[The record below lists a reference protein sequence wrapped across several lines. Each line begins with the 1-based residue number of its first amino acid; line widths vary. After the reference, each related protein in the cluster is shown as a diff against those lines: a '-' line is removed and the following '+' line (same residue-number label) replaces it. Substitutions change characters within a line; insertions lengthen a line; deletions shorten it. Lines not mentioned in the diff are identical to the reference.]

1 MGDGYLIHYASPY
14 YDPVKAHEY
23 YEEHKKLKGRKTS
36 ALNDEGKAASNYVKD
51 RINAEYK
58 EKVQTHKEQTDS
70 NIQSTRDQ
78 ASSNIKS
85 ESESTKAS
93 IQQHSERMKSEISSL
108 QAELKRMNRV
118 DKANNRERIA
128 NKIASLRDENASKKA
143 ELQSMLA
150 NRKASIREESKAK
163 VSGYREEHKTAK
175 EQYKQERDQKLAE
188 ELDKIYSD
196 SNFAA
201 EKKAKKSGSR
211 KKSNS
216 KVKYGPG
223 SEVNGI
229 KL

>member
-1 MGDGYLIHYASPY
+1 MNNYLIHYASPY

-23 YEEHKKLKGRKTS
+23 YEAHKKLKGRKRS
-36 ALNDEGKAASNYVKD
+36 SLNDEGKAASDYVKE
-51 RINAEYK
+51 RINEEYK
-58 EKVQTHKEQTDS
+58 EKVSAHKTQTDS
-70 NIQSTRDQ
+70 NIKNTREQ
-78 ASSNIKS
+78 ATSDIKS

-93 IQQHSERMKSEISSL
+93 IKQHSERMKSQISSL

-128 NKIASLRDENASKKA
+128 NEIASLREENASQKEK
-143 ELQSMLA
+143 LQTMLA
-150 NRKASIREESKAK
+150 NKRTSIREDSKNK
-163 VSGYREEHKTAK
+163 ISGYREEHKTAK
-175 EQYKQERDQKLAE
+175 EQYKQERDQKLND

-196 SNFAA
+196 SKFAA
-201 EKKAKKSGSR
+201 EKKVKKSGSR

-229 KL
+229 RL